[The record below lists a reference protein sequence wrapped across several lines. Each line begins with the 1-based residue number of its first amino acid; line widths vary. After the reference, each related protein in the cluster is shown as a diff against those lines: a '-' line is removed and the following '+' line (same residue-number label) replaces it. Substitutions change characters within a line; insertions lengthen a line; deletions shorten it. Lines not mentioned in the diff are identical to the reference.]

1 MKKLALLLLI
11 IYSAYGCATANA
23 GFATS
28 NIPIAE
34 RKYKVIGSVEKE
46 KGWVTLDFAII
57 GIPLKKPPVSSLLDE
72 ALKEKNADA
81 LVNIRYWND
90 RMIFFFI
97 TWNRM
102 GLTAEAVKFD

>member
-1 MKKLALLLLI
+1 MKKLALFLMI
-11 IYSAYGCATANA
+11 VYSAYGCATANA

-46 KGWVTLDFAII
+46 KGWMTFDFAII
-57 GIPLKKPPVSSLLDE
+57 GVPLQKPPVNSLMDD

-90 RMIFFFI
+90 RIIILFI

>member
-1 MKKLALLLLI
+1 MKKITLFLMIL
-11 IYSAYGCATANA
+11 YSTHGCATANA

-46 KGWVTLDFAII
+46 KGWVTVDFAII
-57 GIPLKKPPVSSLLDE
+57 GIPLKKPPVNSLLDD
-72 ALKEKNADA
+72 ALNEKNADA
-81 LVNIRYWND
+81 LINIRYWND